1 MTNKKNLTLK
11 FASVVMGLS
20 ISGNAAPDPHAV
32 KAAPV
37 AHSQAKI
44 LDMSVSAQLPLIP
57 RDSEQKMLST
67 QDGQFF
73 TESPAKTKFKPV
85 GVVYNI
91 TKDLSIEMQVE
102 QGYKKDGS
110 MNIIPAFNSALNLKF

>member
-1 MTNKKNLTLK
+1 MTNKKSLTFQ
-11 FASVVMGLS
+11 FASIVMGLA
-20 ISGNAAPDPHAV
+20 ISGNAAPKSPAA

-37 AHSQAKI
+37 AHSQTKV
-44 LDMSVSAQLPLIP
+44 LDISLPAHLTLIP
-57 RDSEQKMLST
+57 RDSEQKIKST
-67 QDGQFF
+67 EDVQFF
-73 TESPAKTKFKPV
+73 TQSPAKTNFKPI

-91 TKDLSIEMQVE
+91 TKNLSIDMQVE